1 MPITSSPRGC
11 EPKAGGDGWKGVAEA
26 SPCSG
31 KLVALFSSHCYK
43 EAGEAEEGRMF
54 GFAGLRPLSASL
66 QPRLHFPEGGVSCPG
81 PPPTTEPQRIQ
92 TPHRLQG
99 SGFTQLTMG
108 DLIWE
113 GQPRKDTTAQSKQRD
128 RPQQKRPLQRVLII
142 TELWR
147 RPTPPPWRPRRPRP
161 SGALADQPEQHRVGP
176 LWTGAA
182 RPRPQACL
190 QGSPGTAGRV
200 LTAAVSRMEFVD
212 SQTRRPLGE
221 LID

>member
-1 MPITSSPRGC
+1 
-11 EPKAGGDGWKGVAEA
+11 
-26 SPCSG
+26 
-31 KLVALFSSHCYK
+31 
-43 EAGEAEEGRMF
+43 
-54 GFAGLRPLSASL
+54 
-66 QPRLHFPEGGVSCPG
+66 
-81 PPPTTEPQRIQ
+81 
-92 TPHRLQG
+92 
-99 SGFTQLTMG
+99 MG

-182 RPRPQACL
+182 PPRPQARL